1 MKVLNPKLLLLDLDG
16 TVYRGNDPVPGAA
29 ETIRAA
35 RAAGIRVLFV
45 TNRANRT
52 PGAIARQLRSLGID
66 CQRSDI
72 ITTAAATA
80 AYCAAHGGGRCHLV
94 GERGLREAFA
104 AQGLPAAQDG
114 PADWVVVSLD
124 VRFTYAKLA
133 KAAALVLGGARF
145 VATNSDTRITIGN
158 DILPETGALAAA
170 IAAVAGVEPIVIG
183 KPSPMLFQEAIRA
196 AGCPASDALAVG
208 DFLGTDIA
216 AAVAA
221 GIPSCLLLT
230 GVSTRADVARSPVR
244 PDAVCANWREFRNL
258 LGLK

>member
-1 MKVLNPKLLLLDLDG
+1 MNPKLLLLDLDG

-29 ETIRAA
+29 ESIAMA
-35 RAAGIRVLFV
+35 QAAGIRVLFV

-52 PGAIARQLRSLGID
+52 PVAIARQLRSLGID
-66 CQRSDI
+66 CLRSDI

-94 GERGLREAFA
+94 GGRGLREAFA
-104 AQGLPAAQDG
+104 AQGLPAAPDG

-145 VATNSDTRITIGN
+145 VATNSDTRITIGD

-170 IAAVAGVEPIVIG
+170 IAAVAGVEPVVIG
-183 KPSPMLFQEAIRA
+183 KPSPMLFREAIRA
-196 AGCPASDALAVG
+196 ADCPASDALAVG

-230 GVSTRADVARSPVR
+230 GVSTRADVAHSPVR
-244 PDAVCANWREFRNL
+244 PDAVCANWREFRAL
-258 LGLK
+258 LGLEPS